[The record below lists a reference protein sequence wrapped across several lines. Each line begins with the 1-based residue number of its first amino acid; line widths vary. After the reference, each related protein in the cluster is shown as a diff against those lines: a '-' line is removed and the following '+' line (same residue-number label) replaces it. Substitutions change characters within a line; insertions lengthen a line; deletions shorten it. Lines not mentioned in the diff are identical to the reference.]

1 MGIYSENTTEDL
13 GLNIDEICEAF
24 LLDDL
29 AHNFNDEML
38 EEFTAPGGALDAIIS
53 EGVFTGKIRK
63 IIDGKELKGKDLHRR
78 QAIIAYMIAR
88 SKGAPEWKKLVKLT
102 AMRKALKA
110 KIIAKYGQMAKKGAK
125 KSQQAYVKRMR
136 SVKVG
141 KSFNQSGGAER

>member
-1 MGIYSENTTEDL
+1 MGIYSEREEDL
-13 GLNIDEICEAF
+13 GLNMDEVCEAF
-24 LLDDL
+24 LLDDI

-38 EEFTAPGGALDAIIS
+38 EEFTAPGGALDGIIS

-63 IIDGKELKGKDLHRR
+63 VIDGKELKGKDFNRR

-88 SKGAPEWKKLVKLT
+88 EKKAPEWKKLVKLT

-125 KSQQAYVKRMR
+125 QSQKEYVKRMR
-136 SVKVG
+136 SVKVA
-141 KSFNQSGGAER
+141 KSFKQAGGAER